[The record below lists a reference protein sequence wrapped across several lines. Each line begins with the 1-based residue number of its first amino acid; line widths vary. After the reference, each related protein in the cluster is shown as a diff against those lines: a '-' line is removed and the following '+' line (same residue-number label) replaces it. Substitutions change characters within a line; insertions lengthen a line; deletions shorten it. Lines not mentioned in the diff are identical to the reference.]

1 MNNHIYLQKISF
13 FQDKTRKSLVFLP
26 EIFVKQYFI
35 KKHHFFVFFYY
46 FFKIIKLVEKLL
58 KKWYNILTN
67 EVL

>member
-13 FQDKTRKSLVFLP
+13 LKGEIHKSLDFLP
-26 EIFVKQYFI
+26 EIFAKQYFI
-35 KKHHFFVFFYY
+35 KKHHFFAIFCY
-46 FFKIIKLVEKLL
+46 FFKMIKLVEKLL